1 MCGILGLIT
10 LNGLKV
16 NAAAI
21 RKMNSLQK
29 HRGPDDE
36 GYVFYDTKKKD
47 LCAAVGD
54 DTMSEW
60 KNKLPYSDICNGF
73 DLALGFRRLSI
84 VDLSYHGHQPMSYA
98 NSKLWIVFNGEI
110 FNYAEIKDEL
120 LSLGYTFETNSD
132 TEVIL
137 AAYHRWGKDCLNRFN
152 GMWAFAILDVQKGS
166 LFLARDRFGIKPL
179 YLLQRNGKE
188 IAFCSEIKPLI
199 AAFECTVNH
208 KAVGDYLFHGMT
220 NHTSTTF
227 WNEINQLPSGCYAT
241 IENGEINIDRYY
253 SISEDR
259 FEGNFTEACQTFT
272 EILSHSLKLR
282 QRSDVKLGF
291 ALSGGL
297 DSSALLGLSR
307 KIEPS
312 ENTTTYSLIFP
323 GSPEDESRF
332 MDAATNMHQTPAV
345 KFSFS
350 PEELLRELD
359 AFCLSQEQPFGG
371 LSYYG
376 EYKLKQKMHESGVV
390 VSIEGQGADEI
401 ISGYNNLIP
410 FFFAD
415 LLSDG
420 KLKSFAGQAG
430 YFSQSV
436 FEALQPALRIILQ
449 RHHII
454 TNSVNLNK
462 YPSLDSRLFP
472 VSEEEVLN
480 RKNKGYLNEELKK
493 QLLKTSLPE
502 QLIKADKSS
511 MNFSI
516 EARFPYLDYRLVN
529 FANTLPY
536 HFKINKRSKHI
547 LRESLRDVLPEMI
560 YKRQDKIGFAV
571 PVKQLASPRLY
582 SEVKERLKNTEFPG
596 FDFTNF
602 EKEYSD
608 NEKMDWRYWK
618 VASLILWKQVSN
630 SYRSNNKINISVPQD

>member
-1 MCGILGLIT
+1 MCGIIGLIT

-16 NAAAI
+16 NAAAV

-36 GYVFYDTKKKD
+36 GYLFYDTNKKD

-60 KNKLPYSDICNGF
+60 KNRLPHSDICHGF
-73 DLALGFRRLSI
+73 DLVLGFRRLSI

-98 NSKLWIVFNGEI
+98 NGILWIVFNGEI

-120 LSLGYTFETNSD
+120 VSLGYAFATNSD

-137 AAYHRWGKDCLNRFN
+137 AAYHRWGKECLNRFN

-179 YLLQRNGKE
+179 YLLRRNGKE

-199 AAFECTVNH
+199 AAFECTINH
-208 KAVGDYLFHGMT
+208 KAVGDYLFHGIT
-220 NHTSTTF
+220 NHNNSTF
-227 WNEINQLPSGCYAT
+227 WNEINQIPSGCYAT
-241 IENGEINIDRYY
+241 IENGEINIERYY
-253 SISEDR
+253 SISEGR
-259 FEGNFTEACQTFT
+259 FEGNFMEACQTFT

-436 FEALQPALRIILQ
+436 LEALQPALRIILQ

-472 VSEEEVLN
+472 ISEEEVLN
-480 RKNKGYLNEELKK
+480 RKDKGYLNQELKK

-536 HFKINKRSKHI
+536 HFKINKCSKHI
-547 LRESLRDVLPEMI
+547 LRESLKDVLPDMI
-560 YKRQDKIGFAV
+560 YKRKDKIGFAV
-571 PVKQLASPRLY
+571 PVKQLTSPRLY

-596 FDFTNF
+596 FDFANF

-608 NEKMDWRYWK
+608 DEKIDWRYWK